1 MSTDSVLTTENLPP
15 DPPEP
20 PDKDGN
26 GQGNGEG
33 EPSEPLPPT
42 NRDLQRGALQD
53 LIDLATQCAN
63 LESRLDVELRGSLG
77 DAESGNQKAL
87 AELER
92 NYKSLQDQIARKY
105 EERAG
110 QIAARYQQNIAAL
123 KANDETVRR
132 KAKHDFEGGQEELK
146 KKYDQAIWL
155 AESVLEAAEGKV
167 AEDLK
172 RAQDQQTQQTEVLD
186 AKEAEAKA
194 LLDRY
199 NQDPPASPAAARQE
213 GGEGAIV
220 PFEDQRQVIEKQ
232 LTELAGLGVP
242 NLFVGIR
249 PYIMVILLVGLSIAV
264 PQLIPP
270 TLDPQWKALG
280 ISVGSTLAVLTA
292 GMLAL
297 RAMARK
303 QVLAAYMPL
312 RKALD
317 EARRDTDALMD
328 RANMQREVDLAK
340 AAKQQKTETQAA
352 REKAA
357 PILDKLTKKR
367 DAGIAAAQAD
377 LQKKTGENE
386 SLRKS
391 SSSELEE
398 WRTRKLSELKQKYE
412 TELANIGSRT
422 TQKQEKLKAQFAAD
436 RAELEKRWHEGLVKI
451 QEPISEEGASGAPWG
466 DASWETWKAP
476 TKFPATIRFGEL
488 QVDLQTIVSQI
499 AKDQPFTLPLPEK
512 FGVPALMAYPRQ
524 ASMMIHTD
532 RQGRADAIKAMQLV
546 MTRLLTCLPPGRV
559 HFTLCDP
566 VGLGQNFSGFMH
578 LGDFDEKL
586 VGPRIWTDAEQID
599 QRLTNLTEHMETV
612 IQKYLRNEFET
623 IDDYNAQAGE
633 LAEPYRFLVIAD
645 YPVNISDEAF
655 RRLSSIA
662 TTGARCGV
670 YTLIMRDTRITTSAG
685 THLDDLQAH
694 SINLVREGD
703 KFVWEDDVFKQFP
716 LSIDAAPTDDEL
728 TKLLHQ
734 VGRKAKDASRVEV
747 PFTSIA
753 PKLPQFWTLKSSGD
767 VQVAIGRMGAT
778 RLQMFKLGKGVAQ
791 HALIAGKTG
800 SGKSTLLHALIS
812 NLAMWYSPE
821 EIELYLIDFKKGVEF
836 KTYAA
841 HLLPHARAIAVESD
855 REFGLSVLQRIDGEL
870 TRRGNLY
877 RRFGSQDLN
886 SYRNDSKEKMPRTLL
901 IIDEFQEFFSE
912 DDKLAADA
920 SLLLDRLVRQGRA
933 FGIHVLLGSQTIGG
947 SSGLSRSTIGQIA
960 VRIALQTSEA
970 DSQLILGDGNSAARL
985 LSRPG
990 EAIYN
995 DAGGLVEGNSPFQV
1009 AWLADEQ
1016 RDIYLEEVNQ
1026 KVRETGMKV
1035 SLPIVFEGN
1044 APADIRKNTVLMEYL
1059 KAPKYEPLTGVPVAW
1074 LGDPV
1079 AIKAATAVNFRRQSG
1094 SSILIVGQNEEA
1106 ALAMMS
1112 QGMVG
1117 LATQLAPKDASFYV
1131 LDGSPTDSPSY
1142 GVLGKVAAALPHQSK
1157 IVEYRA
1163 VPEAIHELAL
1173 ELAKRQEADAS
1184 NPPAIFVMIFGM
1196 QRYRSLRKSDESF
1209 SFSASDEEKPADPG
1223 KEFADLMRDGPAS
1236 GIHIISWIDTA
1247 TALDRALDRTAMRE
1261 FDNRILFQMSATD
1274 SSNLIDSPAANKLG
1288 VNRAMAYSEEQGTTE
1303 KFRPYAPV
1311 DAGWLA
1317 EVKEKLGV
1325 KAAAS

>member
-1 MSTDSVLTTENLPP
+1 MSTDSALTTENLPP
-15 DPPEP
+15 E
-20 PDKDGN
+20 KDSN
-26 GQGNGEG
+26 GQREPGG
-33 EPSEPLPPT
+33 EPTEPVHPT

-53 LIDLATQCAN
+53 LVDLATQCVN
-63 LESRLDVELRGSLG
+63 LETRLDTELRGSL
-77 DAESGNQKAL
+77 DETQTGNKKQL
-87 AELER
+87 TELER
-92 NYKSLQDQIARKY
+92 TYKSLQDQIARKY

-110 QIAARYQQNIAAL
+110 QIVARYQQNAAAL
-123 KANDETVRR
+123 KAHGESVRR
-132 KAKHDFEGGQEELK
+132 KAKHEFENGQEDLK
-146 KKYDQAIWL
+146 KKYEQAIWL

-172 RAQDQQTQQTEVLD
+172 KAQEQQRLQTEHLD
-186 AKEAEAKA
+186 TKENEAKG
-194 LLDRY
+194 LLDRF
-199 NQDPPASPAAARQE
+199 NQDPPAPIAGDGNKPKSE
-213 GGEGAIV
+213 GDQII
-220 PFEDQRQVIEKQ
+220 PFEDLQQMIEKQ
-232 LTELAGLGVP
+232 LTQLSGLTVP

-249 PYIMVILLVGLSIAV
+249 PYLVVILLVALSVAAPQVIAMS
-264 PQLIPP
+264 
-270 TLDPQWKALG
+270 LDPQWKMLG
-280 ISVGSTLAVLTA
+280 IFVGSTVAVVTVAILLLKAT
-292 GMLAL
+292 
-297 RAMARK
+297 ARK
-303 QVLAAYMPL
+303 QVLAEYVPL

-317 EARRDTDALMD
+317 EARQDTEQLME
-328 RANMQREVDLAK
+328 RASMQREMDLAK
-340 AAKQQKTETQAA
+340 ASRQHKAESQNA

-357 PILDKLTKKR
+357 PLLDKLQKKR
-367 DAGIAAAQAD
+367 DATMAGAAAE
-377 LQKKTGENE
+377 LQKKTAENE
-386 SLRKS
+386 TLRKTS
-391 SSSELEE
+391 QEELEQ
-398 WRTRKLSELKQKYE
+398 WRTRKSEELKQKYE
-412 TELANIGSRT
+412 GELTNIGART
-422 TQKQEKLKAQFAAD
+422 SKRQENLQQQFASD
-436 RAELEKRWHEGLVKI
+436 RGSLETRWHDGLVKI

-466 DASWETWKAP
+466 DPSWESWKAP

-488 QVDLQTIVSQI
+488 QVDVKTIVSGI
-499 AKDQPFTLPLPEK
+499 AKDAPFTLPMPEK
-512 FGVPALMAYPRQ
+512 FAVPALMAFPRQ

-532 RQGRADAIKAMQLV
+532 RAGRADSIKAMQTV

-559 HFTLCDP
+559 HFTLIDP

-586 VGPRIWTDAEQID
+586 VGPRIWTDQGQID
-599 QRLTNLTEHMETV
+599 ERLTNLTEHMETV

-645 YPVNISDEAF
+645 YPVNMSDEAF

-670 YTLIMRDTRITTSAG
+670 YTLIMRDTRITTGAG

-703 KFVWEDDVFKQFP
+703 RFVWEDDVFKQFP
-716 LSIDAAPTDDEL
+716 LALDPAPTDDEL

-747 PFTSIA
+747 PFSSIA
-753 PKLPQFWTLKSSGD
+753 PKLPDFWTLRSSSD

-812 NLAMWYSPE
+812 NLAMWYSPD

-836 KTYAA
+836 KTYAS
-841 HLLPHARAIAVESD
+841 HLLPHAKAIAVESD
-855 REFGLSVLQRIDGEL
+855 REFGLSVLQRIDAEL

-877 RRFGSQDLN
+877 RKFGSQDLN
-886 SYRNDSKEKMPRTLL
+886 SYRQDSGEKLPRTLL

-920 SLLLDRLVRQGRA
+920 ALLIDRIVRQGRA

-960 VRIALQTSEA
+960 IRIALQTSEA
-970 DSQLILGDGNSAARL
+970 DSQMILGDGNSAARL

-1009 AWLADEQ
+1009 AWLPDEQ
-1016 RDIYLEEVNQ
+1016 RDVYLEEVND
-1026 KVRETGMKV
+1026 KVKKTGIKGNV
-1035 SLPIVFEGN
+1035 PIVFEGN
-1044 APADIRKNTVLMEYL
+1044 APADIRKNPFLMEQLNAAAYTPL
-1059 KAPKYEPLTGVPVAW
+1059 AGAPMAW

-1079 AIKAATAVNFRRQSG
+1079 AIKNPTAVNFRRQSG
-1094 SSILIVGQNEEA
+1094 SNVLIIGQNEEA

-1112 QGMVG
+1112 QAMVG

-1131 LDGSPTDSPSY
+1131 LDGSPSDSPSY
-1142 GVLGKVAAALPHQSK
+1142 GILARVAGALPHQTK
-1157 IVEYRA
+1157 NVEYRA
-1163 VPEAIHELAL
+1163 VPEAIHELAKEL
-1173 ELAKRQEADAS
+1173 EKRQAAETS
-1184 NPPAIFVMIFGM
+1184 NPPAIFAFIFGM
-1196 QRYRSLRKSDESF
+1196 QRYRSLRKSEESF
-1209 SFSASDEEKPADPG
+1209 SFSSSDEEKPADPG
-1223 KEFADLMRDGPAS
+1223 KEFGDLMRDGPAS
-1236 GIHIISWIDTA
+1236 GIHIIAWIDTA
-1247 TALDRALDRTAMRE
+1247 TALDRALERAALRE
-1261 FDNRILFQMSATD
+1261 FDNRVLFQMSATD

-1303 KFRPYAPV
+1303 KFRPYAPA
-1311 DAGWLA
+1311 DASWLA
-1317 EVKEKLGV
+1317 EVKEKLGA
-1325 KAAAS
+1325 KAVGK

>member
-1 MSTDSVLTTENLPP
+1 ME
-15 DPPEP
+15 
-20 PDKDGN
+20 
-26 GQGNGEG
+26 
-33 EPSEPLPPT
+33 
-42 NRDLQRGALQD
+42 
-53 LIDLATQCAN
+53 
-63 LESRLDVELRGSLG
+63 
-77 DAESGNQKAL
+77 
-87 AELER
+87 
-92 NYKSLQDQIARKY
+92 
-105 EERAG
+105 
-110 QIAARYQQNIAAL
+110 
-123 KANDETVRR
+123 
-132 KAKHDFEGGQEELK
+132 
-146 KKYDQAIWL
+146 
-155 AESVLEAAEGKV
+155 
-167 AEDLK
+167 
-172 RAQDQQTQQTEVLD
+172 
-186 AKEAEAKA
+186 
-194 LLDRY
+194 
-199 NQDPPASPAAARQE
+199 
-213 GGEGAIV
+213 
-220 PFEDQRQVIEKQ
+220 
-232 LTELAGLGVP
+232 
-242 NLFVGIR
+242 
-249 PYIMVILLVGLSIAV
+249 
-264 PQLIPP
+264 
-270 TLDPQWKALG
+270 
-280 ISVGSTLAVLTA
+280 
-292 GMLAL
+292 
-297 RAMARK
+297 
-303 QVLAAYMPL
+303 
-312 RKALD
+312 
-317 EARRDTDALMD
+317 
-328 RANMQREVDLAK
+328 RANMQREMDLAK
-340 AAKQQKTETQAA
+340 AAKQHKAENHAA
-352 REKAA
+352 RDKAA
-357 PILDKLTKKR
+357 PILDKMTKKR
-367 DAGIAAAQAD
+367 DGTIAAAQAE
-377 LQKKTGENE
+377 LQKRTAENE
-386 SLRKS
+386 SQRKS
-391 SSSELEE
+391 GSQELEE
-398 WRTRKLSELKQKYE
+398 WRTQKLAELKQKYE

-422 TQKQEKLKAQFAAD
+422 TQRQDNLKQQFASD
-436 RAELEKRWHEGLVKI
+436 RGNLEKRWHDGLVKI

-466 DASWETWKAP
+466 DPSWDNWKPP

-488 QVDLQTIVSQI
+488 QVDLQTIVSGI
-499 AKDQPFTLPLPEK
+499 AKEAPFTLPLPET
-512 FGVPALMAYPRQ
+512 FAVPALMAFPRQ

-532 RQGRADAIKAMQLV
+532 RPGRADSVKAMQTV

-599 QRLTNLTEHMETV
+599 QKLANLTEHMETV
-612 IQKYLRNEFET
+612 IQKYLRNEFAT

-670 YTLIMRDTRITTSAG
+670 YTLIMRDTRITTGAG

-694 SINLVREGD
+694 SINLVREGERFIWGD
-703 KFVWEDDVFKQFP
+703 EVFKQFP
-716 LSIDAAPTDDEL
+716 LSVDAAPTDEEL

-753 PKLPQFWTLKSSGD
+753 PKLPDFWTLKSSSD

-778 RLQMFKLGKGVAQ
+778 RLQMFRLGKGVAQ

-841 HLLPHARAIAVESD
+841 HLLPHAKAIAVESD
-855 REFGLSVLQRIDGEL
+855 REFGLSVLQRLDAEL

-877 RRFGSQDLN
+877 RKFGSQDLT
-886 SYRNDSKEKMPRTLL
+886 SYRKDSGETLPRTLL

-920 SLLLDRLVRQGRA
+920 SLLIDRLVRQGRA
-933 FGIHVLLGSQTIGG
+933 FGIHVMLGSQTIGG

-970 DSQLILGDGNSAARL
+970 DSQMILGDGNSAARL

-1009 AWLADEQ
+1009 AWLPDEQ
-1016 RDIYLEEVNQ
+1016 RDVFLEQVNE
-1026 KVRETGMKV
+1026 KVRQTGVKGNV
-1035 SLPIVFEGN
+1035 PIVFEGN
-1044 APADIRKNTVLMEYL
+1044 APADIRKNPLLMERL
-1059 KAPKYEPLTGVPVAW
+1059 DAAAYEPLVGAPVAW

-1079 AIKAATAVNFRRQSG
+1079 AIKNPTAVSFRRQSG
-1094 SSILIVGQNEEA
+1094 ASVLIVGQNEEA

-1112 QGMVG
+1112 QAMVG
-1117 LATQLAPKDASFYV
+1117 LAAQLSPKEASFV
-1131 LDGSPTDSPSY
+1131 ILDGSPADSPSF
-1142 GVLGKVAAALPHQSK
+1142 GVLGKVAGALPHESK
-1157 IVEYRA
+1157 NVEYRA
-1163 VPEAIHELAL
+1163 VPEAIHELAK
-1173 ELAKRQEADAS
+1173 ELATRHESDTS

-1196 QRYRSLRKSDESF
+1196 QRYRSLRKSEESF
-1209 SFSASDEEKPADPG
+1209 SFSSGDEEKPPDPG
-1223 KEFADLMRDGPAS
+1223 KEFADLMRDGPAA

-1303 KFRPYAPV
+1303 KFRPYALA
-1311 DAGWLA
+1311 DAGWLV
-1317 EVKEKLGV
+1317 EVKQKLAAKSAAI
-1325 KAAAS
+1325 KA